1 MTGFVNGTWTKTL
14 APTYYLAYSDE
25 TPHLRKVTI
34 MRRLAPLAF
43 IAALATPLAAQEMS
57 VDERAAFRA
66 EVRAYLLENPEVLME
81 AIGVLEDR
89 QAEVARANDVEM
101 VARNANVLFNSSKS
115 FVGGNPEGDFT
126 VVEFLDY
133 RCGYCKRAH
142 PEVAELLNRDS
153 NIRYVIKE
161 LPILGDESVLASRY
175 AIAVQLLAGDEAY
188 YDVHNT
194 LMEFQGNIS
203 EASLGRMS
211 TAFGLDHA
219 AVTEKMNGPDV
230 AEVIAENRALANAL
244 AITGTPSFVF
254 EDQMLRGYVPLNQM
268 EQIVAQLRSSD
279 G

>member
-1 MTGFVNGTWTKTL
+1 
-14 APTYYLAYSDE
+14 
-25 TPHLRKVTI
+25 

>member
-1 MTGFVNGTWTKTL
+1 MC
-14 APTYYLAYSDE
+14 
-25 TPHLRKVTI
+25 I
-34 MRRLAPLAF
+34 
-43 IAALATPLAAQEMS
+43 
-57 VDERAAFRA
+57 
-66 EVRAYLLENPEVLME
+66 
-81 AIGVLEDR
+81 
-89 QAEVARANDVEM
+89 
-101 VARNANVLFNSSKS
+101 
-115 FVGGNPEGDFT
+115 
-126 VVEFLDY
+126 
-133 RCGYCKRAH
+133 
-142 PEVAELLNRDS
+142 RDS
-153 NIRYVIKE
+153 
-161 LPILGDESVLASRY
+161 